1 MSNPPSWSVSSVPV
15 PINAGR
21 QVYNAVTARKMD
33 AVGMYQRHPVGETS
47 LLMPPGSVIAYAGS
61 TAPGGWMMCNGQD
74 LDRQIY
80 KNLFAAIGTVYGTGD
95 GSTTFNVPNLNGKVI
110 VGTSS
115 ADAEFD
121 VLGETGGEKTH
132 TLTTAEMPSHNHG
145 VTDPGHVHGVTDPGH
160 AHSYTATQV
169 SGSIENDSPDYTGSV
184 FQNGQTT
191 STSTTGVTVNTNTTG
206 ISIQNTGGGQ
216 AHNNLQPYMA
226 LRYIIK
232 V

>member
-1 MSNPPSWSVSSVPV
+1 
-15 PINAGR
+15 
-21 QVYNAVTARKMD
+21 
-33 AVGMYQRHPVGETS
+33 
-47 LLMPPGSVIAYAGS
+47 
-61 TAPGGWMMCNGQD
+61 MMCNGQD

-132 TLTTAEMPSHNHG
+132 VLTIAEMPSHNHG
-145 VTDPGHVHGVTDPGH
+145 VTDPGHAHGVTDPGH
-160 AHSYTATQV
+160 AHSYVNQVGDQGVNTLTTQ
-169 SGSIENDSPDYTGSV
+169 NDAADQVDY
-184 FQNGQTT
+184 GQTT
-191 STSTTGVTVNTNTTG
+191 GTSTTGVTVNTNTTG
-206 ISIQNTGGGQ
+206 ISIQNEGGGQ